1 MVMNN
6 SQPKIA
12 VVLNAFKRTAF
23 LELQLDAI
31 ENQTIKPVNIFVW
44 QNDGGTIDEKI
55 MSRFTIAKCS
65 DNLGV
70 WARFAYALNIDADY
84 ICVFDDDTIPGNRW
98 FENCIKTIK
107 EHDGLLGT
115 RGLRYMS
122 SKRYH
127 PFEHYGW
134 GNPNEETIQ
143 VDIVGHAWFFKREH
157 LAHFW
162 SEMPPQ
168 NASKIAGEDIHFSY
182 MLQKFGLGTYVPP
195 HPKNDKSLWGSLP
208 EYSEKIGTDNNAIS
222 SSQSALSRFDI
233 ALQYYTNR
241 GFKLCLGVKDRLKKG
256 IVVGSGVRGSNSI
269 RNIVNKNAMI
279 KKLAKWTLRQLEKIG
294 IYI

>member
-1 MVMNN
+1 MNN

-12 VVLNAFKRTAF
+12 VVLNAFKRTNF

-31 ENQTIKPVNIFVW
+31 ESQTIKPVDIFVW
-44 QNDGGTIDEKI
+44 QNDGGTIDDKL

-107 EHDGLLGT
+107 LHDGLLGT

-122 SKRYH
+122 PKRYH

-134 GNPNEETIQ
+134 GNPNEEAIQ
-143 VDIVGHAWFFKREH
+143 VDIVGHAWFFKREY

-168 NASKIAGEDIHFSY
+168 SASKVAGEDIHFSY
-182 MLQKFGLGTYVPP
+182 MLQKHGLGTYVPP

-208 EYSEKIGTDNNAIS
+208 EYGEKIGTDNNAIS

-233 ALQYYTNR
+233 ALQYYTSR
-241 GFKLCLGVKDRLKKG
+241 GFKLCLSAKDRLKKG
-256 IVVGSGVRGSNSI
+256 VVVGSGVRGSNSI